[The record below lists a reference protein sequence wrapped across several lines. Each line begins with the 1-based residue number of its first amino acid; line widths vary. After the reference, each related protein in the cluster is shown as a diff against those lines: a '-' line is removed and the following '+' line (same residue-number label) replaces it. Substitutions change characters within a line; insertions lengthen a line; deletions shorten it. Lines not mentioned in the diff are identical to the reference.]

1 MDFVCILFII
11 GVLGLF
17 STIFFLAKSLRQYR
31 TVFYIIAIILVLVI
45 FIYLICIY
53 LGYGLRDFLS
63 FFDGRESGHF
73 DGRALLEDLINGI
86 FTLFYLL
93 FSSYKETMGDSG
105 NNPSSP
111 IVISSDDESTTTD
124 KEDENITASAPAW
137 SRAPGQGEDK
147 EDENITE
154 DNEPSKVDKGK
165 RKATE
170 AEGYEQEKK
179 RNRIEEPWDP
189 IKAMREE
196 QEEKDREFAMRL
208 AQDYAEE
215 DRRLAMSL
223 AQESE
228 ERPALKQESE
238 ERPALKQES
247 EENSDSCS
255 SYSVLSSINSGDE
268 GDVLEEK
275 LKLREEIDEA
285 VRKEQNETL
294 RKKPKD

>member
-1 MDFVCILFII
+1 
-11 GVLGLF
+11 
-17 STIFFLAKSLRQYR
+17 
-31 TVFYIIAIILVLVI
+31 
-45 FIYLICIY
+45 
-53 LGYGLRDFLS
+53 
-63 FFDGRESGHF
+63 
-73 DGRALLEDLINGI
+73 
-86 FTLFYLL
+86 
-93 FSSYKETMGDSG
+93 
-105 NNPSSP
+105 
-111 IVISSDDESTTTD
+111 
-124 KEDENITASAPAW
+124 
-137 SRAPGQGEDK
+137 
-147 EDENITE
+147 
-154 DNEPSKVDKGK
+154 
-165 RKATE
+165 
-170 AEGYEQEKK
+170 
-179 RNRIEEPWDP
+179 
-189 IKAMREE
+189 MREE

-223 AQESE
+223 A
-228 ERPALKQESE
+228 QESE